1 MVESSSEVGSVME
14 VTKMNATMFRNEKRK
29 ILKKIRDNNRK
40 YNKAKNK
47 AEKDGKDNIELL
59 SLNSEYGSED
69 NLFQMELMM
78 LISRR
83 YYYLCNRLQL
93 PTYYGEEGIWEPSY
107 LPNRMVLTDKGLAK
121 LRSEIRNE
129 RHERSRWIFS
139 LGSLIIGLIAALTGL
154 FAVIG
159 K

>member
-1 MVESSSEVGSVME
+1 
-14 VTKMNATMFRNEKRK
+14 MNATMFRNEKRK

>member
-1 MVESSSEVGSVME
+1 
-14 VTKMNATMFRNEKRK
+14 MFRNEKRK